1 MAIVEMS
8 KLKLVALSADKEK
21 ILNELFKTRCVEL
34 KKTINIDGTACN
46 FCEEKY
52 DSLQVLYEKI
62 SNSIEVV
69 QNAVGRVEKEDF
81 LDLSAEEFLN
91 GNFDCKKTLEQIELL
106 QKEISNL
113 KRENEKIVTRR
124 ATYEPYLCLSEKFSE
139 FKSTKHVDIYIGIL
153 PEGNSERLPEVL
165 KDCPLTVVEVCGDEG
180 RVLKVVCHKSESVVV
195 SRGLAE
201 VGFSKCPFDFEKTSK
216 ALVSE
221 CQNEIIR
228 NNNKI
233 SACEKS
239 LKGFASSIK
248 SLKLSLDHTKFCMEK
263 LDAENLVRSTKKTFV
278 LEGYLP
284 KEKIGFVDKSLD
296 KLGVCMEKD
305 FSEIPK
311 NETPSTLLKN
321 NKIVRN
327 FEFVTNMYSSPN
339 YRELD
344 PNGFLT
350 FFFSLFFGFVMA
362 DIGYGLVLVLFGTFV
377 GAMQKRENS
386 FKKLCGVLA
395 VGGVFAI
402 IFGILFGSMFGVENE
417 VWSIVPPRIM
427 PNPTKDVI
435 AMLGICLGAGAVQI
449 MVSLAL
455 KAILL
460 IRRKQMAEAIFSALV
475 WEGFFVGM
483 GIVALNFAGLIEG
496 MEMIGICVAGAS
508 VLISV
513 VGLVATQKG
522 INRLTKSF
530 GAVYGII
537 NIFSDI
543 LSYARL
549 FGLMLSGAII
559 AGIVNQLAVP
569 FFDNIAT
576 YLVGVAILLIGHGFN
591 LSMGCLSAYIHV
603 ARLQYVEFF
612 SRFYEGEG
620 ELFKP
625 FGSEFSYV
633 NITGNNK

>member
-8 KLKLVALSADKEK
+8 KLKLVALSVDKEK
-21 ILNELFKTRCVEL
+21 ILNELFRTRCVEL
-34 KKTINIDGTACN
+34 KKTTSIDGTACN

-52 DSLQVLYEKI
+52 DSVQSLHDKI
-62 SNSIEVV
+62 ASSIEVV
-69 QNAVGRVEKEDF
+69 QDAVGKIDEEP
-81 LDLSAEEFLN
+81 LDLTAEEFVN
-91 GNFDCKKTLEQIELL
+91 GNFDCGKTLEQIDLL
-106 QKEISNL
+106 QKEIAAL
-113 KRENEKIVTRR
+113 KRENEKIATRK
-124 ATYEPYLCLSEKFSE
+124 ATYEPYLCLSEKFSD
-139 FKSTKHVDIYIGIL
+139 FKSTKYVDIYVGLL
-153 PEGNSERLPEVL
+153 PEGNSEKLPEVL
-165 KDCPLTVVEVCGDEG
+165 KDCPLTVVEVCGNEG
-180 RVLKVVCHKSESVVV
+180 RVLKVCCHKSESVVV

-201 VGFSKCPFDFEKTSK
+201 IGFSKCPFDYDKSSKT
-216 ALVSE
+216 LVAE

-233 SACEKS
+233 RACEEK
-239 LKGFASSIK
+239 LKGFSSSLN

-263 LDAENLVRSTKKTFV
+263 LDAENLVRSTKQTFV

-284 KEKIGFVDKSLD
+284 KDKVSFVDKCLD
-296 KLGVCMEKD
+296 KLGICMEKE

-311 NETPSTLLKN
+311 NEMPSTLLKN
-321 NKIVRN
+321 NKIVSN

-344 PNGFLT
+344 PNGLLT
-350 FFFSLFFGFVMA
+350 FFFSLFFGFVVA
-362 DIGYGLVLVLFGTFV
+362 DIGYGFVLVLFGTFV
-377 GAMQKRENS
+377 GAMQKRETS

-402 IFGILFGSMFGVENE
+402 IFGILFGSMFGVGSD

-449 MVSLAL
+449 MVSLLL

-460 IRRKQMAEAIFSALV
+460 IKRKQVAEAIFSALV
-475 WEGFFVGM
+475 WEVFFVGI
-483 GIVALNFAGLIEG
+483 GLVALDMAGLVEG
-496 MEMIGICVAGAS
+496 VKIIGLYVAIAS
-508 VLISV
+508 VAISV
-513 VGLVATQKG
+513 VGLAATQKG

-559 AGIVNQLAVP
+559 ASIVNELAVP
-569 FFDNIAT
+569 FFGSAAT
-576 YLVGVAILLIGHGFN
+576 YLVGAIILLIGHGFN

-620 ELFKP
+620 ELFEP
-625 FGSEFSYV
+625 FGSGFSYV
-633 NITGNNK
+633 NITGNNE